1 MERMKTITFVNN
13 LQKLGYSKDTTIS
26 FGFYDKNGEWYDFEI
41 EEVEDE
47 DRQVDVDDIGVILK
61 PNKEYEKS
69 ILENSNIELEK
80 DLRVIISK
88 YC

>member
-1 MERMKTITFVNN
+1 MKRMKAITFVNN
-13 LQKLGYSKDTTIS
+13 LQKLGYDKDTTIS
-26 FGFYDKNGEWYDFEI
+26 FGFYDKNGEWYDFDI
-41 EEVEDE
+41 EEIEDE

-69 ILENSNIELEK
+69 ISEISNIELEE

>member
-1 MERMKTITFVNN
+1 MERTTAGKFVKK
-13 LQKLGYSKDTTIS
+13 LQELGYSKDTTIS

-41 EEVEDE
+41 EEIEDE

-69 ILENSNIELEK
+69 ILENSNIELEE